1 MNLKKEMLI
10 IDEKIVTSNVS
21 FCEFNVN
28 TNTYRVKYKN
38 SNKVYNYSAT
48 RLELLNDPTIVNL
61 NDYMF
66 YINNKKLQNIKEVY
80 EFTSHNHSYYHVAFN
95 NNSYADYKYNELKKV
110 SKNCDNVIEYMKK
123 VSNFTSLSTEDGKK
137 LLYEQMKKIN
147 LNDLN
152 TALANYLKLSNKL
165 TKENSIETLIFP
177 FGCNS
182 SQYEA
187 VENAIYNKISVIEG
201 PPGTGKTQTIL
212 NIIANIIIRNM
223 NCQVVSNNNTAIKNI
238 DEKLKKY
245 NLDFFE
251 ALLGRRKNKELFV
264 EQQNSLVPKFTE
276 VENMNLD
283 DIAMILKSTNQIV
296 KEVYTTKK
304 EIANLIQRKN
314 DLDLEYKYFKELVK
328 SQKIEIMELKKYNIN
343 KVKLLWNEILTK
355 DTLSIWDKLKYIF
368 IYKIGNFKFYN
379 HELTVILKSLQN
391 LIYLNDLKK

>member
-38 SNKVYNYSAT
+38 CNKVYNYSAT
-48 RLELLNDPTIVNL
+48 RLKLLNDPTIINL

-66 YINNKKLQNIKEVY
+66 YSNNKKLQNIKEVY

-95 NNSYADYKYNELKKV
+95 NNSYTYYKYNELKKV

-123 VSNFTSLSTEDGKK
+123 VSKFTSLSTEDGKK

-152 TALANYLKLSNKL
+152 TALAKYLKLSNKL

-212 NIIANIIIRNM
+212 NIIAPF
-223 NCQVVSNNNTAIKNI
+223 AI
-238 DEKLKKY
+238 Y
-245 NLDFFE
+245 
-251 ALLGRRKNKELFV
+251 R
-264 EQQNSLVPKFTE
+264 P
-276 VENMNLD
+276 
-283 DIAMILKSTNQIV
+283 
-296 KEVYTTKK
+296 
-304 EIANLIQRKN
+304 
-314 DLDLEYKYFKELVK
+314 
-328 SQKIEIMELKKYNIN
+328 
-343 KVKLLWNEILTK
+343 
-355 DTLSIWDKLKYIF
+355 
-368 IYKIGNFKFYN
+368 
-379 HELTVILKSLQN
+379 
-391 LIYLNDLKK
+391 